1 MLNFDKYDR
10 YGEVIRPG
18 DVCARA
24 GRGGAELVVYKGHS
38 WGAKG
43 SKGEFGRFITP
54 DGNRSIKYSS
64 IVFAFDPVGNRRS
77 KAKQATKIIREFY
90 EGR

>member
-43 SKGEFGRFITP
+43 SKGEFEIGRASCRERVWNA
-54 DGNRSIKYSS
+54 DG
-64 IVFAFDPVGNRRS
+64 
-77 KAKQATKIIREFY
+77 
-90 EGR
+90 